1 MFLTNDYTC
10 IDTVARLYHNT
21 FVYDLVLLKDGEK
34 SIYHA
39 GYFSAAEANAKIG
52 ETISLLQ

>member
-10 IDTVARLYHNT
+10 IDTVARLYNNT

-34 SIYHA
+34 SIYRA